1 MEQVVILGSGPAGL
15 TAAIYAARAFL
26 KPLVIDGLTPGGQ
39 LMITTDVE
47 NFPGFPDPVTGPDL
61 MERMR
66 KQAERFETRFKD
78 GIVTGIDSSKQ
89 PFTISL
95 ESGETVETQTI
106 IIATGASAR
115 WMGLESET
123 ALRGAGVSAC
133 ATCDGFFFTDKEVL
147 VVGGGDTAME
157 EASYLT
163 HHCSKV
169 TVIHRRQELR
179 ASQAMQ
185 DRARSN
191 EKIHFIWDS
200 VIEEIKDV
208 EAGRVT
214 GAVLRNIVTDEISE
228 VACDGIFMAIGHLP
242 NTQFLQGT
250 EMVKLD
256 EHKFIVKHP
265 YTTETSV
272 AGIFVAGDVA
282 DNRYRQGVSAAGT
295 GCMAAIDAERFLG
308 GEPPSIERDV

>member
-47 NFPGFPDPVTGPDL
+47 NFPGFPEMVTGPDL
-61 MERMR
+61 IERIR

-78 GIVTGIDSSKQ
+78 GIVTGIDTTKK
-89 PFTISL
+89 PFIISF
-95 ESGETVETQTI
+95 ESGETIETQTI
-106 IIATGASAR
+106 IVATGASAR
-115 WMGLESET
+115 WLGLESET

-169 TVIHRRQELR
+169 TVVHRRDELR

-185 DRARSN
+185 DRARQN
-191 EKIHFIWDS
+191 KKIEFIWDS
-200 VIEEIKDV
+200 AIEEIKDV
-208 EAGRVT
+208 SAGRVT
-214 GAVLRNIVTDEISE
+214 SAVLRNLKTNETSE
-228 VACDGIFMAIGHLP
+228 VTCDGVFLAIGHIP
-242 NTQFLQGT
+242 NTQFLK
-250 EMVKLD
+250 ENKDFKLD
-256 EHKFIVKHP
+256 EHGFIVKHP
-265 YTTETSV
+265 YTTETSI

-282 DNRYRQGVSAAGT
+282 DNRYRQGISAAGT
-295 GCMAAIDAERFLG
+295 GCMAAIDAERYLG
-308 GEPPSIERDV
+308 GEPPSIERDD